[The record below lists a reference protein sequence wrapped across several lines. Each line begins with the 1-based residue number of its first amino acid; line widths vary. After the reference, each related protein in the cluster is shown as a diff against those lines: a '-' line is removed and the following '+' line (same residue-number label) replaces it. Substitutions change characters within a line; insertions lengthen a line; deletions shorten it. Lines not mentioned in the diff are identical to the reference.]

1 MKRLFLLSLL
11 MSLCLGLGA
20 QEEAVRLIAENP
32 DRASNNMHSYEFDP
46 IVDTKAPKG
55 FKPFYITHY
64 GRHGSRYEQNH
75 TFARAAIHYIHVAA
89 GSEQEARFF
98 GEPDNG
104 SCTESLRGG
113 LHYLYAYRL

>member
-75 TFARAAIHYIHVAA
+75 TFARAAISGFAYL
-89 GSEQEARFF
+89 
-98 GEPDNG
+98 D
-104 SCTESLRGG
+104 SLG
-113 LHYLYAYRL
+113 LLTPEGKALYADVNAVVEAHIGIALDFEIY